1 MQIAKISIERPI
13 MTTMAILVFIIF
25 GGIAYFTLN
34 LNNMPDVEIPYIT
47 IFTTYPG
54 AGPKEV
60 ETLITKRIEEVVS
73 TVSELERVESYSLD
87 GVSISILEFKM
98 GKNVNIANQEVKD
111 KVEEIINDLP
121 DDAQKPIIQKVDFRA
136 FPIMNLVL
144 SGKNDPRELYEVAD
158 KTLKDRFSQIQG
170 VAKVDIKGGQKREIR
185 VVLDDRVINEQLI
198 SLPQLMM
205 ILKAHNLNI
214 PGGYFQVRDQ
224 EFTVRMQ
231 GEFNDLDEMKKLQ
244 IPTAF
249 GNKPLGQIA
258 KIEDSGKDV
267 RQRSI
272 YFDAQKKYRNENVVK
287 LGIIKSPEGNIV
299 KVADAVKALL
309 PEIQNSLPKGMNL
322 EIVNDD
328 SDFTRA
334 SVDDAMGNII
344 LGVIFTSIVLFLFLT
359 QFRST
364 FIVALSMPTSIIS
377 TFVLVK
383 AFGLSLNMMSL
394 MGISVSVGVL
404 VANSVVVIENIFRHK
419 AMGKSNKEASL
430 DGTKEVMVAVLASTL
445 TNLVVFLPIANM
457 SSMIGKFLVEL
468 ALTATFATIFSL
480 IFSFTLTP
488 MLASLMLPKVSKP
501 NKFSDKLNAIY
512 DSWDAKYKQ
521 LLVFIL
527 RNKKTSWLVVGIS
540 FLTFII
546 ATMFYAPRIGFEF
559 LPQFDDGKIK
569 IEVELPEGYNI
580 SETANVLKSIE
591 DRVKNHPEVKYVLTN
606 LGYISDLNTGTNMA
620 RMDVQLIDVKVR
632 EVKLKN
638 MIDIFVRE
646 LADIPNAKI
655 VVDYGSGSGM
665 EGAPIQFYLQG
676 QELAKLEE
684 LKEKIIEK
692 VRTTPGLINFDNSSR
707 AGKQEITVYPKREAL
722 ANAGISAQEVALT
735 LRSSVEGMES
745 SKYRE
750 LGNEYDIT
758 ITLNDESVNTPQKI
772 GNIPIVSQ
780 RGVVYRL
787 SQLCEIKFTQGYSKI
802 LHANKYT
809 AILFTGSPAANIP
822 LGNVT
827 SEIDKRL
834 KEMNFPEGYKFSWG
848 GNTRMMNEMVLDMLF
863 AFVLAILLTYML
875 LAAMLESF
883 VQPIYILITLPL
895 AMIGVFAS
903 LYHTNIS
910 FGITSLMAIVMLVGV
925 VVNNAILMLDYANQ
939 LIREKNMSIKD
950 ALIEACPTKLRPVIM
965 STLALILGMLPMA
978 LGIGDAGKEMRT
990 PMGVVSVGGLLISTV
1005 LTLLVIPAI
1014 FYAFSKDKKVI
1025 PEK

>member
-1 MQIAKISIERPI
+1 MQITKISIQRPI

-34 LNNMPDVEIPYIT
+34 MNNMPDVEIPYIT

-54 AGPKEV
+54 AGPKEI

-87 GVSISILEFKM
+87 GVSISILEFKI
-98 GKNVNIANQEVKD
+98 GKNVNVANQEVKD
-111 KVEEIINDLP
+111 KVDEVINDLP
-121 DDAQKPIIQKVDFRA
+121 DDAQKPVVQKVDFRA

-144 SGKNDPRELYEVAD
+144 SGKNDPRELFEVAD

-170 VAKVDIKGGQKREIR
+170 VAKVDIKGGQQREIR
-185 VVLDDRVINEQLI
+185 VVLDDRVVNEQLI
-198 SLPQLMM
+198 SLPQLLM
-205 ILKAHNLNI
+205 ILKSHNMNI
-214 PGGYFQVRDQ
+214 PGGYFQIRDQ

-231 GEFNDLDEMKKLQ
+231 GEFNNIEEMKKLQ

-249 GNKPLGQIA
+249 GNKQLGQIA
-258 KIEDSGKDV
+258 KVKDSGKDV

-272 YFDAQKKYRNENVVK
+272 YFDALKKYRNENVVK

-299 KVADAVKALL
+299 KVADDVRQIL
-309 PEIQNSLPKGMNL
+309 PEIQNALPKGMNL

-334 SVDDAMGNII
+334 SVNDAMNNII
-344 LGVIFTSIVLFLFLT
+344 LGVIFTSIILFLFLT
-359 QFRST
+359 QLRST
-364 FIVALSMPTSIIS
+364 FIVALSMPVSIIS

-394 MGISVSVGVL
+394 MGLSVSIGVL

-430 DGTKEVMVAVLASTL
+430 DGTREVVVAVLASTL

-457 SSMIGKFLVEL
+457 SSMVGKFLVEL

-488 MLASLMLPKVSKP
+488 MLASLMLPKENKS
-501 NKFSDKLNAIY
+501 NKFSDKLNATY
-512 DSWDAKYKQ
+512 DLWDLKYKQ
-521 LLVFIL
+521 LLIFVL
-527 RNKKTSWLVVGIS
+527 RNKKTSWAAVSGA
-540 FLTFII
+540 FLIFIL
-546 ATMFYAPRIGFEF
+546 ATIFYAPRIGFEF

-569 IEVELPEGYNI
+569 IEVELPQGYNMT
-580 SETANVLKSIE
+580 ETAGVLKSIE
-591 DRVKNHPEVKYVLTN
+591 DRVKKHQEVKYLLTN

-620 RMDVQLIDVKVR
+620 RMDVQLVDVKER
-632 EVKLKN
+632 GIKLKN
-638 MIDIFVRE
+638 MIDLLVLE

-655 VVDYGSGSGM
+655 VVDYGSSSGM

-676 QELAKLEE
+676 QELSRLEE
-684 LKEKIIEK
+684 LKGEIIEK
-692 VRTTPGLINFDNSSR
+692 VKSTPGLINFDNSSR
-707 AGKQEITVYPKREAL
+707 AGKPEITVYPKRELL
-722 ANAGISAQEVALT
+722 ADAGISAQEVALT
-735 LRSSVEGMES
+735 LRSSIEGMES

-750 LGNEYDIT
+750 SGNEYDIT
-758 ITLNDESVNTPQKI
+758 VTLNDESVNTPQKI

-780 RGVVYRL
+780 RGLVYRL
-787 SQLCEIKFTQGYSKI
+787 SQLAEIQFTQGYSKI

-809 AILFTGSPAANIP
+809 AILFTGSPAADVP

-827 SEIDKRL
+827 SEIDRRL

-863 AFVLAILLTYML
+863 AFVLAVLLTYML

-883 VQPIYILITLPL
+883 VQPVYILITLPL

-925 VVNNAILMLDYANQ
+925 VVNNAVLMLDYANQ
-939 LIREKNMSIKD
+939 LVREKSMTIKD
-950 ALIEACPTKLRPVIM
+950 ALIEACPTKLRPIIM
-965 STLALILGMLPMA
+965 SSLALILGMLPMA

-990 PMGVVSVGGLLISTV
+990 PMGVVSIGGLIVSTI
-1005 LTLLVIPAI
+1005 LTLVVIPAI
-1014 FYAFSKDKKVI
+1014 FYGFSKEKKNEV
-1025 PEK
+1025 